1 MNKVFSL
8 SKWIWLSETKVN
20 QYADFVTTFV
30 LDKEDAVLRISADT
44 NYALYLN
51 GKFVYA
57 GQYPDYPHYKIYDE
71 FSVGKDC
78 RAGENVLAVLAWSAG
93 EDSSTYRRETA
104 GLLFEIVSGGEV
116 IASSGEQVLAREDP
130 CYRSGEVEKVTS
142 QLGFSF
148 HYDATREDDWKIGKL
163 SGFVPAVAVEKKC
176 RMFPRPIERLISFP
190 AQGAVLCSQ
199 GDALFGTPA
208 KTAAQTA
215 SELFLRHV
223 PLDRMGNVFSAAP
236 HLPCAQGWKIEGQSG
251 VYALVDMGEEASGF
265 VCLDFEIDRD
275 AEIIVAFGEHLHDL
289 RVRSYIDG
297 RNFAFTYRAH
307 RGRNRWCGNLRRLGL
322 RYLQICS
329 PCGIVLYDCG
339 VRQVRYPVTLRG
351 GWIEDG
357 LYRAIDENGIRTLQ
371 NCMHEHYEDCPWREQ
386 ALYAMDSRNQM
397 LFGYYVFEKNSY
409 AQANLRLMAA
419 GLRKDGLL
427 ELCFPARVAITIPAF
442 SLYFVYAV
450 AENYFHTG
458 DAAFLQEMFPTA
470 EKIMAGFQ
478 DRMDA
483 NGLIPIFVQAPYWNF
498 YEWKEGLDG
507 GEVHRDKAVALRYD
521 SCLNFLYLYALQQMQ
536 KLCGALGVQ
545 DVYGGQIPA
554 LKQALVQNFYD
565 EERGIFAAVS
575 EQGKKS
581 VYAQLPQALALAT
594 DCCPKG
600 KEMLIACLTD
610 GQDLVALSLSN
621 KIWAY
626 EALIKEEQLDYV
638 LKDIEKTFGPMV
650 LCGDKTLYE
659 TEGGANDFHYAG
671 SLCHGWSAVPCY
683 IFRRYAKEIVQK
695 KLIRLSFSETN

>member
-78 RAGENVLAVLAWSAG
+78 RMGENVLAVLAWSAG

-116 IASSGEQVLAREDP
+116 IASSGEQVLVREDP

-199 GDALFGTPA
+199 GDALFRTPA

-236 HLPCAQGWKIEGQSG
+236 HLPCAQGWKIEGESG
-251 VYALVDMGEEASGF
+251 VYALVDMGEEVSGF

-351 GWIEDG
+351 GWS
-357 LYRAIDENGIRTLQ
+357 ENGR
-371 NCMHEHYEDCPWREQ
+371 
-386 ALYAMDSRNQM
+386 
-397 LFGYYVFEKNSY
+397 
-409 AQANLRLMAA
+409 
-419 GLRKDGLL
+419 
-427 ELCFPARVAITIPAF
+427 
-442 SLYFVYAV
+442 
-450 AENYFHTG
+450 
-458 DAAFLQEMFPTA
+458 
-470 EKIMAGFQ
+470 
-478 DRMDA
+478 
-483 NGLIPIFVQAPYWNF
+483 
-498 YEWKEGLDG
+498 
-507 GEVHRDKAVALRYD
+507 
-521 SCLNFLYLYALQQMQ
+521 
-536 KLCGALGVQ
+536 
-545 DVYGGQIPA
+545 
-554 LKQALVQNFYD
+554 
-565 EERGIFAAVS
+565 
-575 EQGKKS
+575 
-581 VYAQLPQALALAT
+581 
-594 DCCPKG
+594 
-600 KEMLIACLTD
+600 
-610 GQDLVALSLSN
+610 
-621 KIWAY
+621 
-626 EALIKEEQLDYV
+626 
-638 LKDIEKTFGPMV
+638 
-650 LCGDKTLYE
+650 
-659 TEGGANDFHYAG
+659 
-671 SLCHGWSAVPCY
+671 
-683 IFRRYAKEIVQK
+683 
-695 KLIRLSFSETN
+695 